1 MSGGSQR
8 ADSARETVRLAL
20 RRVESA
26 RDDLGAA
33 GAMLKALLNSP
44 QVGSLAPD
52 VGPTQ
57 LEIFSRS
64 LQVTAEYFRVP
75 VYKLIGSRS
84 YGAARPRQVAMWLC
98 RQRELPFAEIG
109 KMFERHHTTVLHACR
124 AVEGRRGRDEA
135 FLKETDA
142 LAGFILPAAAAG
154 EARAGAA

>member
-1 MSGGSQR
+1 MNRREGIHEARAGGMSGGSQR

-26 RDDLGAA
+26 RDDLEAA

-84 YGAARPRQVAMWLC
+84 YGAARPRQIARYNVQPDH
-98 RQRELPFAEIG
+98 RGLP
-109 KMFERHHTTVLHACR
+109 RV
-124 AVEGRRGRDEA
+124 
-135 FLKETDA
+135 
-142 LAGFILPAAAAG
+142 
-154 EARAGAA
+154 